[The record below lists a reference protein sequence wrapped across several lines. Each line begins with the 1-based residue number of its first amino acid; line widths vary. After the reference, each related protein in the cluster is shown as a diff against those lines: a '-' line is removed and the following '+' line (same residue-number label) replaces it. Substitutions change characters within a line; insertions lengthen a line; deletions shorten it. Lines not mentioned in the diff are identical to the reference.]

1 MLSPQPPYT
10 LLLALS
16 VACTVSPVAE
26 YAQHSDHVLCSIP
39 QHVRGVAIIMI
50 LPIVPFAISFIFS
63 TSKCEIMD
71 NCLAARW
78 GSPDPDPDP
87 VRGEHQQQQRRAGRG
102 RGAGAAGGRHHLQL
116 RRPHPHRPPQG
127 PQPHPRVTCHVS
139 RAGADPRGARSRGLR
154 RGGGQRAGGGV
165 YRVPRDLLRDGRV
178 RGVRAVPR
186 RAPAEVPRR
195 HEGETIL
202 PLHNDK

>member
-39 QHVRGVAIIMI
+39 RHVRGVAIIMI

-78 GSPDPDPDP
+78 GSSDPDPDP
-87 VRGEHQQQQRRAGRG
+87 VRGEQWQQRAGRG

-139 RAGADPRGARSRGLR
+139 RVTCRSRPPGCSVTRAAARWWPARGR
-154 RGGGQRAGGGV
+154 RC
-165 YRVPRDLLRDGRV
+165 VPG
-178 RGVRAVPR
+178 
-186 RAPAEVPRR
+186 PA
-195 HEGETIL
+195 
-202 PLHNDK
+202 